1 MRGKLAFAGGAVV
14 GAVTTL
20 WLTASSMRRQ
30 PQQWAEMILDDEPRL
45 YVGKLRANLEP
56 RDPHENVDEGHV
68 FTSDDLSDGE
78 SE

>member
-1 MRGKLAFAGGAVV
+1 MRGKLVFVGGAVV

-30 PQQWAEMILDDEPRL
+30 PQQWAEMVLDDEPRL
-45 YVGKLRANLEP
+45 YVGKLRANLQK

-68 FTSDDLSDGE
+68 FRSDDGDGGE
-78 SE
+78 HE